1 MYWKKRRGNQP
12 DRRNIKQKGERKISA
27 RLFLLNDRRCKASSI
42 FSILRV
48 DHFAGLRIENDRS
61 IIRLILQPAVRV
73 ERPVSFRQ
81 GAVLLIFDPHDP
93 RRQQKLFL
101 RVLRI
106 ILHISK
112 RCTIDRPNVARVNQ
126 LFHFILD
133 AFKRKQGNVFPYNVG
148 FLIKDT
154 LE

>member
-12 DRRNIKQKGERKISA
+12 DRRSIKQKGERKISA

-106 ILHISK
+106 ILHIAK
-112 RCTIDRPNVARVNQ
+112 RCTIDCTNVSCTYESLR
-126 LFHFILD
+126 F
-133 AFKRKQGNVFPYNVG
+133 AFYVIKRQQGNVFPYNVG